1 MNLLT
6 KEQQESSENSK
17 NCYVCKNKFGNKYWR
32 NKKYHKV
39 RDNCHYTGSYR
50 GAVRSICNSKNNVPK
65 KMPTVFHNGSNYD
78 YHLIIKELPEVF
90 KNHLLL

>member
-17 NCYVCKNKFGNKYWR
+17 NCYICKDKFINKYWR

-39 RDNCHYTGSYR
+39 RDNFHYTG
-50 GAVRSICNSKNNVPK
+50 
-65 KMPTVFHNGSNYD
+65 
-78 YHLIIKELPEVF
+78 
-90 KNHLLL
+90 